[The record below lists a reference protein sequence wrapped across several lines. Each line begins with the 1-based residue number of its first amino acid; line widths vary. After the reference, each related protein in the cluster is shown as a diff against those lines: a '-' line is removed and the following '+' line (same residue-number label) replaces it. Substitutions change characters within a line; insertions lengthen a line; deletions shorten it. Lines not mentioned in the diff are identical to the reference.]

1 MNTLLR
7 WPFPAIFFILALIV
21 VFWLNKTPPSVSVQS
36 GPSQK
41 MTEEQAETFVENEM
55 LKCSKQFNPA
65 GCTEQASKLF
75 LSQMS
80 YDQLLKALKTA
91 TKTPSV
97 YEICHPLVHFIG
109 RSSYTLEHDMDK
121 LFAADRSV
129 CDSGFY
135 HGVIEQNL
143 EEKGTIV
150 FQDNQVKSFEG
161 VKDLCGKIED
171 YSIPLRYSSCV
182 HGLGHGLMYVTDN
195 DLMISLKGCDTTPGP
210 GTCYGGVFMENGG
223 SATNPYHYSKYLRA
237 DDLLYPCNSLEEK
250 YLVACYRY
258 QSLYYARLTSRDWPK
273 TLDLCLKVP
282 KEYQGTCIQFV
293 GSNLI
298 NYSEDIN
305 LMKSVYA
312 KVPEAYQ
319 GYFITGLVSGL
330 GEDNVGVP
338 SKMKAVCDFVSGSS
352 LETSCYKDI
361 GVAIRRWSFDLQER
375 QHFCEE
381 ALARSAFE
389 NCAYASIPNFDPFF
403 YRVFSGIKEL
413 TNFRLDYY

>member
-1 MNTLLR
+1 MNKLLR
-7 WPFPAIFFILALIV
+7 WPFPAILFITALAIIL
-21 VFWLNKTPPSVSVQS
+21 WGYKPPAAADLQDKP
-36 GPSQK
+36 GQK
-41 MTEEQAETFVENEM
+41 MTDEQAEIFVENEM

-80 YDQLLKALKTA
+80 YDQSLKGLKPALKDP
-91 TKTPSV
+91 KI

-109 RSSYTLEHDMDK
+109 RASYKLEHNTDK

-195 DLMISLKGCDTTPGP
+195 DLITSLKGCDTIRGS

-223 SATNPYHYSKYLRA
+223 SATNPYHHSKYLRA
-237 DDLLYPCNSLEEK
+237 DDLLYPCNSVEEK
-250 YLVACYRY
+250 YQVACYRY
-258 QSLYYARLTSRDWPK
+258 QSLYYTRLTNRNWLK

-282 KEYQGTCIQFV
+282 EKYQGICIQFV

-305 LMKSVYA
+305 LMKSVYTKIPA
-312 KVPEAYQ
+312 SYQ
-319 GYFITGLVSGL
+319 WYFITGLVSGL
-330 GEDNVGVP
+330 GEDNVGAP
-338 SKMKAVCDFVSGSS
+338 GKMKVVCDFVRDTS
-352 LETSCYKDI
+352 LETSCYKDM
-361 GVAIRRWSFDLQER
+361 GVAIRRWSFELQER
-375 QHFCEE
+375 QNFCEE
-381 ALARSAFE
+381 ALTGTAFE
-389 NCAYASIPNFDPFF
+389 NCAFASIPNFDPLF
-403 YRVFSGIKEL
+403 YRVFSGIKAL
-413 TNFRLDYY
+413 TNFRLGHY